1 MLNLWYNQ
9 RSVLVEIIDLKHG
22 LLSKDLLSRTQQL
35 GGWKH
40 SQSKDKLLKNK
51 FSVYHMELKTLFET
65 SCTSNITSEENVFW
79 SCYFWRFVSRF
90 FSDRLK
96 KLAVHFGLC
105 EFSLHSREGKTKKI
119 LFIQSWFSIRT
130 HLAWCL
136 KVNFAFAVLQ
146 V

>member
-1 MLNLWYNQ
+1 MLNRWYNQ
-9 RSVLVEIIDLKHG
+9 CSVLVEIIDLKHG

-35 GGWKH
+35 GGWKD

-51 FSVYHMELKTLFET
+51 FSVYHMKLKALFET
-65 SCTSNITSEENVFW
+65 SCTSNITNEENVFW

-96 KLAVHFGLC
+96 KLAVHFGLW
-105 EFSLHSREGKTKKI
+105 EFSLHSREDKTIKI
-119 LFIQSWFSIRT
+119 LFIQRWFSIRT
-130 HLAWCL
+130 YLAWCL
-136 KVNFAFAVLQ
+136 KVYFAFAVLQ

>member
-9 RSVLVEIIDLKHG
+9 RSVLVQIIDLKHG

-35 GGWKH
+35 GNWKD

-51 FSVYHMELKTLFET
+51 FSVYHMKLKALFET
-65 SCTSNITSEENVFW
+65 SCTSSITNEENVFW

-96 KLAVHFGLC
+96 KLAVHFGLW
-105 EFSLHSREGKTKKI
+105 EFSLHSREDKTIKI
-119 LFIQSWFSIRT
+119 LFIQRWFSIRT
-130 HLAWCL
+130 YLAWCL
-136 KVNFAFAVLQ
+136 KVHFAFAVLK